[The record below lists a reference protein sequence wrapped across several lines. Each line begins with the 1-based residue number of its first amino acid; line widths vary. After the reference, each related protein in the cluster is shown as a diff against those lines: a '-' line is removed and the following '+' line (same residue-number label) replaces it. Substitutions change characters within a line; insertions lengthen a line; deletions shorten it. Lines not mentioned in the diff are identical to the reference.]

1 MSEGKKKAETMT
13 NKRIDSAKK
22 DKANNEVIHTT
33 TREEYKVLKD
43 FGRKKKGEKIKVH
56 PITAVSL
63 VEKGLI
69 E

>member
-1 MSEGKKKAETMT
+1 MSEDKKKAETMT
-13 NKRIDSAKK
+13 KKRVDSAKK
-22 DKANNEVIHTT
+22 DKANNEVIKTT
-33 TREEYKVLKD
+33 AREEYTAKKD
-43 FGRKKKGEKIKVH
+43 FGRVKKGDKLKIH

>member
-13 NKRIDSAKK
+13 KKRVDSAKK

-33 TREEYKVLKD
+33 TREEFKVLKD
-43 FGRKKKGEKIKVH
+43 FGRAKKGETIKVH